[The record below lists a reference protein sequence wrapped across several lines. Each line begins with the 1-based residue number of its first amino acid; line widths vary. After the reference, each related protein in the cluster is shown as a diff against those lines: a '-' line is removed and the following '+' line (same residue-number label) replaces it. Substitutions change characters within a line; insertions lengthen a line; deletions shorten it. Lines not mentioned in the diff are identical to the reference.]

1 MMGFRFQDPLWLLL
15 LITLAIA
22 GLWYLRRRRHAAVL
36 YSSVE
41 LLKKLPVTWAQRVK
55 RLLPWIFLAGLSLL
69 VVALA
74 RPQHGKDEFRI
85 RAEGIAI
92 EMVVDRSGSMQA
104 MDFELNNKRATRL
117 AVVKKVF
124 QDFVSGE
131 GGLTGRPD
139 DLIGLVDFGGFAEAK
154 CPLTF
159 DHGALLQLLDTVKIP
174 QPIADSQGNIINARL
189 VQEEQMTAIGD
200 ALALAVER
208 LKPIKA
214 KSKVII
220 LLSDGKCNA
229 GVVDPS
235 EAADAAKAYG
245 IKIYTIG
252 IGTTGI
258 VPMPVGID
266 AFGRQIIEQ
275 QPGEL
280 DERTLKI
287 IADTSGGKY
296 YNAQDTQTL
305 RNIYAEI
312 DRLEKT
318 TSEGRLYIE
327 YRELFAYVLFP
338 GLGLVLLE
346 MILACT
352 RFRSLP

>member
-15 LITLAIA
+15 LIPLAVA
-22 GLWYLRRRRHAAVL
+22 GLWILRRRRQAAMI

-55 RLLPWIFLAGLSLL
+55 RLLPWIFLAGLALL

-74 RPQHGKDEFRI
+74 RPQHGKEEFRI

-104 MDFELNNKRATRL
+104 MDFELNVKRATRL

-124 QDFVSGE
+124 QDFVAGE
-131 GGLTGRPD
+131 GGLAGRPD
-139 DLIGLVDFGGFAEAK
+139 DLIGLVDFGGFVEAK
-154 CPLTF
+154 CPMTF

-174 QPIADSQGNIINARL
+174 EPIVDARGNIINERL
-189 VQEEQMTAIGD
+189 LGEELSTAIGD
-200 ALALAVER
+200 ALATSVER

-214 KSKVII
+214 KSKIII
-220 LLSDGKCNA
+220 LLSDGESNA
-229 GVVDPS
+229 GVVDPA
-235 EAADAAKAYG
+235 EAAQAAKTYG

-258 VPMPVGID
+258 VPMPQGKD
-266 AFGRQIIEQ
+266 AYGQQIFAP
-275 QPGEL
+275 QPVRL
-280 DERTLKI
+280 DERTLKM
-287 IADTSGGKY
+287 IADATGGRY
-296 YNAQDTQTL
+296 FNAQDTQTL
-305 RNIYAEI
+305 RKIYADI
-312 DRLEKT
+312 DKLEKT
-318 TSEGRLYIE
+318 TTEGRIYTE
-327 YRELFAYVLFP
+327 YRELFSYVLFP

-346 MILACT
+346 MFLACT
-352 RFRSLP
+352 RLRSLP

>member
-15 LITLAIA
+15 LIPLAAA
-22 GLWYLRRRRHAAVL
+22 GVWMMRRRHGAAVL

-55 RLLPWIFLAGLSLL
+55 RQLPWIFIAGLALL
-69 VVALA
+69 CIAMA
-74 RPQHGKDEFRI
+74 RPQHGREEFRI

-104 MDFELNNKRATRL
+104 LDFELDNKRADRL

-124 QDFVSGE
+124 HDFVAGE
-131 GGLTGRPD
+131 GGLPGRPD
-139 DLIGLVDFGGFAEAK
+139 DLIGLVDFGGFVEAK

-159 DHGALLQLLDTVKIP
+159 DHGALLQLLETVKIP
-174 QPIADSQGNIINARL
+174 QPITDSRGNIINARL
-189 VQEEQMTAIGD
+189 LQEEQMTAIGD
-200 ALALAVER
+200 ALATAVER

-220 LLSDGKCNA
+220 LLSDGESNA
-229 GVVDPS
+229 GVVDPA
-235 EAADAAKAYG
+235 EAAEAAKAYG

-252 IGTTGI
+252 IGTTGF
-258 VPMPVGID
+258 VPVPQID
-266 AFGRQIIEQ
+266 MFGRKVLVRDMVR
-275 QPGEL
+275 L
-280 DERTLKI
+280 DEQTLKM
-287 IADTSGGKY
+287 IADTTGGKY
-296 YNAQDTQTL
+296 YNAQDTETL
-305 RNIYAEI
+305 RKIYADI

-318 TSEGRLYIE
+318 TSEGRLYTE
-327 YRELFAYVLFP
+327 YRELFLYALIP
-338 GLGLVLLE
+338 GLALVLLE
-346 MILACT
+346 MVLAST

>member
-1 MMGFRFQDPLWLLL
+1 MMGFRFQDPLWLLM
-15 LITLAIA
+15 LIPLIIA
-22 GLWYLRRRRHAAVL
+22 GLWTLRRRRHAAVL

-55 RLLPWIFLAGLSLL
+55 RLLPWAFLAGLALM
-69 VVALA
+69 VIALA

-104 MDFELNNKRATRL
+104 MDFELDNKQATRL

-124 QDFVSGE
+124 KDFVSGE
-131 GGLTGRPD
+131 GGLSGRTD

-159 DHGALLQLLDTVKIP
+159 DHGALLQLLDTVKIAE
-174 QPIADSQGNIINARL
+174 PIRDSRGNIINQRL
-189 VQEEQMTAIGD
+189 LAEEQATAIGD
-200 ALALAVER
+200 ALAMAIER

-220 LLSDGKCNA
+220 LLSDGESNA
-229 GVVDPS
+229 GVVDPA
-235 EAADAAKAYG
+235 EAAQAAKAYG

-252 IGTTGI
+252 IGTTGS
-258 VPMPVGID
+258 VPMPAEDV
-266 AFGRQIIEQ
+266 FGRPVLVSVRVQI
-275 QPGEL
+275 
-280 DERTLKI
+280 DERALKM
-287 IADTSGGKY
+287 IADATGGKY

-312 DRLEKT
+312 DQLEKT
-318 TSEGRLYIE
+318 TTEGRLYTE
-327 YRELFAYVLFP
+327 YRELFSYTLFP

-346 MILACT
+346 MLLACT

>member
-189 VQEEQMTAIGD
+189 VQ
-200 ALALAVER
+200 
-208 LKPIKA
+208 
-214 KSKVII
+214 
-220 LLSDGKCNA
+220 
-229 GVVDPS
+229 
-235 EAADAAKAYG
+235 
-245 IKIYTIG
+245 
-252 IGTTGI
+252 
-258 VPMPVGID
+258 
-266 AFGRQIIEQ
+266 
-275 QPGEL
+275 
-280 DERTLKI
+280 
-287 IADTSGGKY
+287 
-296 YNAQDTQTL
+296 
-305 RNIYAEI
+305 
-312 DRLEKT
+312 
-318 TSEGRLYIE
+318 
-327 YRELFAYVLFP
+327 
-338 GLGLVLLE
+338 
-346 MILACT
+346 
-352 RFRSLP
+352 